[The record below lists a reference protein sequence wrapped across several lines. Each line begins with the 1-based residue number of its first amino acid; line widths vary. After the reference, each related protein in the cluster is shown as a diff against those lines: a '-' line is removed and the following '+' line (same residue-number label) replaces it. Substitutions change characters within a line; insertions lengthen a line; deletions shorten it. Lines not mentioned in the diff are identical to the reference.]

1 MMCAYFIRPFVADPE
16 KNTIWDT
23 TYEED
28 VNHTGST
35 QSSQNSCSKIGSVH
49 LESVTPGKT
58 SVGTNITNWSIGEM
72 ELTADLLI
80 DKENIPQ
87 SLQKRISIVDF
98 AKKLSSNSVVP
109 TFDLPLITSQLSDQN
124 DVREPCGENSTRL
137 FPQTMEF
144 TCQNLGPFIK
154 SNSNL
159 WYLNRDDSAQEIEMN
174 PAEISICEKTEKN
187 RSDKVKSFCH
197 TTTSSLDMEFTRL
210 APIMPNKEL
219 KEDMEFTCQI
229 PQREVSKLC
238 HSNEFTCQVL
248 SEKETVLTS
257 GSDLE
262 FTCQIPTS
270 PPRIYPKEANRS
282 EVENRVGTNME
293 FLSGKE
299 TVLTS
304 GSDMEFT
311 CQVSTSPP
319 KICPTEANHSELVNR
334 VGTDM
339 EVTCQTPMIKTSG
352 VMDDEME
359 FTCQVPKLEK
369 NSNLNITLS
378 TDDHNED
385 SNMEMEVDVSRQ
397 VSVNGTLSKSVK
409 TVDVEF
415 ACQVPTINDVRQ
427 DDMEFTCQIPKIEE
441 KSETNDI
448 MFVVED
454 YNAKDNMEFT
464 CQIPTQNKDLKS
476 DGEDLMED
484 RVNTDN
490 LCQISA
496 NNMSKTDK
504 TIDSLICQVAG
515 IDSIRQTSTLT
526 DLEFTCQIPK
536 PEKNFKCDSVGN
548 RYTDSDMEYT
558 CQVKQKNSRD
568 EEVEKCVSSDTTC
581 QTLSKTAKSV
591 DDLEFTCQIPK
602 PENNAKCDSVG
613 NRYTDSDMEYTCQ
626 IKQRNSRDEEV
637 EKCVS
642 SDTTCHTLSK
652 TAKSVDGLEFT
663 CQISK
668 LEKNSKCDSVGTRY
682 TDSDMEYTCQI
693 KQKNSRD
700 EDIEKC
706 VSSDTTCQT
715 LSKTAKSV
723 NDLEFTCQIPTP
735 ENNTKCDSVGNR
747 YTDSDMEYTCQIKQ
761 RNSRDEVEKCVS
773 SDTTC
778 QTLSKTA
785 KSVDDLQFTCQIPK
799 LEKNSKCDSVG
810 NRYTD
815 SDMEYTCQ
823 IKQRNS
829 RNEVEKCVSSDTTCQ
844 TLSKTAKSAD
854 DLEFTCQIPKPE
866 KNSKCDSVGNRYT
879 DSDMEYTCEIKQR
892 NSRDK
897 EVEKF
902 VSSDTTCQT
911 LSKTAKSADD
921 LEFTCQV
928 PTDSI
933 RQGEPSRSTDMESTC
948 QLPKMKNDLKF
959 PEVGLGSDAGQVKDD
974 LEFGHER
981 QANVKRAIE
990 KSIEDMEVD
999 QSFSFDNEPDE
1010 VNCSEGKSLIS
1021 VELDQA
1027 SKNTIDVGQNI
1038 DNCMEEMI
1046 SRSDDCK
1053 DTLKAIFNGGETS
1066 VCKTPNL
1073 KTESLKQSKLPVRTR
1088 CSWIKTPESFGKKQ
1102 KLQHGSQSVLFSENT
1117 LVVTH
1122 DSSAQKTPE
1131 PSFHINFNISS
1142 GIDDTQHL
1150 LHLTYAKTNP
1160 SCFIASRLEGN
1171 DESLALN
1178 LEDTRHVS
1186 RPNLTN
1192 IDNWDKTID
1201 VTRNS
1206 PEVDVPRRL
1215 AHINDT
1221 YVLKNKMSIQKI
1233 QSDDDVEEN
1242 WTIRDED
1249 CDVEGHDSSLGLM
1262 SEEVLNDNLPNTE
1275 EGGRGI
1281 LGELKQELQTPT
1293 QEDLSTWAK
1302 SLKKWDIKIRRVS
1315 EISDLLERVNTQR
1328 EHITEYL
1335 ENFKFR
1341 PMRLPKQ
1348 FVIKEK
1354 TRKSIDSLRESSDS
1368 GTFCVVSTEEK
1379 IRKHEEM

>member
-1 MMCAYFIRPFVADPE
+1 V
-16 KNTIWDT
+16 
-23 TYEED
+23 
-28 VNHTGST
+28 
-35 QSSQNSCSKIGSVH
+35 
-49 LESVTPGKT
+49 
-58 SVGTNITNWSIGEM
+58 
-72 ELTADLLI
+72 
-80 DKENIPQ
+80 
-87 SLQKRISIVDF
+87 
-98 AKKLSSNSVVP
+98 
-109 TFDLPLITSQLSDQN
+109 
-124 DVREPCGENSTRL
+124 
-137 FPQTMEF
+137 
-144 TCQNLGPFIK
+144 
-154 SNSNL
+154 
-159 WYLNRDDSAQEIEMN
+159 
-174 PAEISICEKTEKN
+174 
-187 RSDKVKSFCH
+187 
-197 TTTSSLDMEFTRL
+197 
-210 APIMPNKEL
+210 
-219 KEDMEFTCQI
+219 
-229 PQREVSKLC
+229 
-238 HSNEFTCQVL
+238 
-248 SEKETVLTS
+248 TVL
-257 GSDLE
+257 
-262 FTCQIPTS
+262 
-270 PPRIYPKEANRS
+270 
-282 EVENRVGTNME
+282 GT
-293 FLSGKE
+293 
-299 TVLTS
+299 V
-304 GSDMEFT
+304 
-311 CQVSTSPP
+311 
-319 KICPTEANHSELVNR
+319 IA
-334 VGTDM
+334 
-339 EVTCQTPMIKTSG
+339 
-352 VMDDEME
+352 
-359 FTCQVPKLEK
+359 
-369 NSNLNITLS
+369 
-378 TDDHNED
+378 
-385 SNMEMEVDVSRQ
+385 
-397 VSVNGTLSKSVK
+397 
-409 TVDVEF
+409 
-415 ACQVPTINDVRQ
+415 
-427 DDMEFTCQIPKIEE
+427 
-441 KSETNDI
+441 
-448 MFVVED
+448 
-454 YNAKDNMEFT
+454 
-464 CQIPTQNKDLKS
+464 
-476 DGEDLMED
+476 
-484 RVNTDN
+484 
-490 LCQISA
+490 
-496 NNMSKTDK
+496 
-504 TIDSLICQVAG
+504 
-515 IDSIRQTSTLT
+515 
-526 DLEFTCQIPK
+526 
-536 PEKNFKCDSVGN
+536 
-548 RYTDSDMEYT
+548 
-558 CQVKQKNSRD
+558 
-568 EEVEKCVSSDTTC
+568 
-581 QTLSKTAKSV
+581 
-591 DDLEFTCQIPK
+591 
-602 PENNAKCDSVG
+602 
-613 NRYTDSDMEYTCQ
+613 
-626 IKQRNSRDEEV
+626 
-637 EKCVS
+637 
-642 SDTTCHTLSK
+642 
-652 TAKSVDGLEFT
+652 
-663 CQISK
+663 
-668 LEKNSKCDSVGTRY
+668 
-682 TDSDMEYTCQI
+682 
-693 KQKNSRD
+693 
-700 EDIEKC
+700 
-706 VSSDTTCQT
+706 
-715 LSKTAKSV
+715 
-723 NDLEFTCQIPTP
+723 
-735 ENNTKCDSVGNR
+735 
-747 YTDSDMEYTCQIKQ
+747 
-761 RNSRDEVEKCVS
+761 
-773 SDTTC
+773 
-778 QTLSKTA
+778 
-785 KSVDDLQFTCQIPK
+785 
-799 LEKNSKCDSVG
+799 
-810 NRYTD
+810 
-815 SDMEYTCQ
+815 
-823 IKQRNS
+823 
-829 RNEVEKCVSSDTTCQ
+829 
-844 TLSKTAKSAD
+844 
-854 DLEFTCQIPKPE
+854 
-866 KNSKCDSVGNRYT
+866 

>member
-1 MMCAYFIRPFVADPE
+1 
-16 KNTIWDT
+16 
-23 TYEED
+23 
-28 VNHTGST
+28 
-35 QSSQNSCSKIGSVH
+35 
-49 LESVTPGKT
+49 
-58 SVGTNITNWSIGEM
+58 M

-124 DVREPCGENSTRL
+124 DVREPC
-137 FPQTMEF
+137 
-144 TCQNLGPFIK
+144 GPFIK

-568 EEVEKCVSSDTTC
+568 EEVEKC
-581 QTLSKTAKSV
+581 
-591 DDLEFTCQIPK
+591 
-602 PENNAKCDSVG
+602 
-613 NRYTDSDMEYTCQ
+613 
-626 IKQRNSRDEEV
+626 
-637 EKCVS
+637 
-642 SDTTCHTLSK
+642 
-652 TAKSVDGLEFT
+652 
-663 CQISK
+663 
-668 LEKNSKCDSVGTRY
+668 
-682 TDSDMEYTCQI
+682 
-693 KQKNSRD
+693 
-700 EDIEKC
+700 
-706 VSSDTTCQT
+706 
-715 LSKTAKSV
+715 
-723 NDLEFTCQIPTP
+723 
-735 ENNTKCDSVGNR
+735 
-747 YTDSDMEYTCQIKQ
+747 
-761 RNSRDEVEKCVS
+761 
-773 SDTTC
+773 
-778 QTLSKTA
+778 
-785 KSVDDLQFTCQIPK
+785 
-799 LEKNSKCDSVG
+799 
-810 NRYTD
+810 
-815 SDMEYTCQ
+815 
-823 IKQRNS
+823 
-829 RNEVEKCVSSDTTCQ
+829 
-844 TLSKTAKSAD
+844 
-854 DLEFTCQIPKPE
+854 
-866 KNSKCDSVGNRYT
+866 
-879 DSDMEYTCEIKQR
+879 
-892 NSRDK
+892 
-897 EVEKF
+897 
-902 VSSDTTCQT
+902 
-911 LSKTAKSADD
+911 TAKSADD

-1379 IRKHEEM
+1379 IRKHEEICQKCWTLEKIDDDNFFHFSTLFGTLLFAVRLDSESEEVVGVEKSNKLASQIDPTFITTFTNSGNFVGNSKPLAHYVMKYMMDKLSDGQIRSAIGQHYDVLSLLDYVQMIMLRAYHFQKKFMLNRYFLSMDEKFVAKFKMIRVRSGLSVEVLVNVSDVENLNCQEDIKVVSLLGTVNEREIKNCATKCPKGLDFFVSFVECLQEYLGLAKLKREEKVKKK